1 MLLLVGT
8 ILGVRGEIVLSPD
21 YAVVND
27 VWFRWVLVAGPDH
40 DLLSRT
46 IDLRPDWSIHA
57 MNLTFDPRVVPCE
70 SSERV
75 HIGPDLLVHEGNV
88 LSDDVIKGFAHN
100 ISRAQRCVQLRGTS
114 VSDGLVSLQHRLIQ
128 PVIAGDVTWCAR
140 RRLA

>member
-75 HIGPDLLVHEGNV
+75 HIGPDLLVHAVNV

-100 ISRAQRCVQLRGTS
+100 ISRAQRAVSPAGREATRRVHAEVRRSRSPSPTDIPSSARTS
-114 VSDGLVSLQHRLIQ
+114 
-128 PVIAGDVTWCAR
+128 
-140 RRLA
+140 